1 VRSSGSCATL
11 TPVPGPTFVCKGLP
25 AAERRSGASIC
36 AVIRAPVDSIH
47 RESSGLAELGVFA
60 LERQVRSTRR
70 HIVRSRI
77 RRRCA
82 PEGCP
87 TAAGTEPNG
96 TGCGACRSRVQLTAV
111 EEARFIDQVVPSGN
125 GRPRQPRVGA
135 AANARFTG
143 KRTWDAWIRPNGTVT
158 SSGRD
163 WLPAEQ
169 WAEQTLAR
177 PGRDGPMPGNAG
189 WRRSVDAQV
198 KGLTEHLAR
207 ILDRHGVDLP

>member
-1 VRSSGSCATL
+1 
-11 TPVPGPTFVCKGLP
+11 
-25 AAERRSGASIC
+25 
-36 AVIRAPVDSIH
+36 VIRAPVDSIH
-47 RESSGLAELGVFA
+47 RESSGLAELGVSLWSGRSGVRDGILLGPVSDDDALRKADQLQRERNQTAQDAAHADLEFSSLQSKKLA
-60 LERQVRSTRR
+60 SSIRSFLQAMAAQGNPGLERRPTRD
-70 HIVRSRI
+70 SP
-77 RRRCA
+77 A
-82 PEGCP
+82 SGP
-87 TAAGTEPNG
+87 GT
-96 TGCGACRSRVQLTAV
+96 
-111 EEARFIDQVVPSGN
+111 
-125 GRPRQPRVGA
+125 
-135 AANARFTG
+135 
-143 KRTWDAWIRPNGTVT
+143 IRPNGTVT

>member
-1 VRSSGSCATL
+1 VRSSGSCDADL
-11 TPVPGPTFVCKGLP
+11 EYSSLQSKKLASSIRSFLQAMAAQGNPG
-25 AAERRSGASIC
+25 
-36 AVIRAPVDSIH
+36 
-47 RESSGLAELGVFA
+47 
-60 LERQVRSTRR
+60 LER
-70 HIVRSRI
+70 
-77 RRRCA
+77 
-82 PEGCP
+82 P
-87 TAAGTEPNG
+87 
-96 TGCGACRSRVQLTAV
+96 
-111 EEARFIDQVVPSGN
+111 
-125 GRPRQPRVGA
+125 
-135 AANARFTG
+135 ANARFAG